1 MQIESDHADE
11 IDRVRAQWRAERPE
25 LDTSP
30 LETLG
35 RILRIEFLAAVKIR
49 RVLQDHGI
57 DRGGCDVLATL
68 RRSGA
73 PHQLTPTRLYKELV
87 LTSGAM
93 THRLDALERAQ
104 MVERLPDPEDR
115 RGTLI
120 GLTKKGRAVID
131 RAMDAH
137 LAGEAAM
144 AAHLS
149 NSEQKALAKLLKK
162 LLVGMESEDEP
173 K

>member
-1 MQIESDHADE
+1 MQIKTPAMDE
-11 IDRVRAQWRAERPE
+11 IDRIRAQWRSERAN

-30 LETLG
+30 METIG
-35 RILRIEFLAAVKIR
+35 RVLRIEFLAAVKIR
-49 RVLQDHGI
+49 SVLQNFCI

-68 RRSGA
+68 RRSGS
-73 PHQLTPTRLYKELV
+73 PYQLTPTQLYKELV

-104 MVERLPDPEDR
+104 LVERRPDPEDR

-120 GLTKKGRAVID
+120 GLTKRGRAVID

-137 LAGEAAM
+137 LAGEAAI
-144 AAHLS
+144 ARHLS
-149 NSEQKALAKLLKK
+149 GAEQKALSKLLKK
-162 LLVGMESEDEP
+162 LLVGMESEDE
-173 K
+173 

>member
-1 MQIESDHADE
+1 M
-11 IDRVRAQWRAERPE
+11 
-25 LDTSP
+25 
-30 LETLG
+30 
-35 RILRIEFLAAVKIR
+35 
-49 RVLQDHGI
+49 
-57 DRGGCDVLATL
+57 
-68 RRSGA
+68 
-73 PHQLTPTRLYKELV
+73 
-87 LTSGAM
+87 TSGAM

-137 LAGEAAM
+137 LAGEAALV
-144 AAHLS
+144 AHLS